1 MKIKLNALMLVIIV
15 FITSNTQTVIAQTS
29 KSDPKDNQGWFG
41 AKLKLDL
48 PNGWE
53 TSLDFQTRFINDL
66 QLYNGSYSS
75 VGITKKINK
84 TIELQSDYRLA
95 LVQKGTY
102 HRISFGG
109 EATKEIDRFKLG
121 LRLLIQNQLQDFED
135 ELKENQKEGYWR
147 VRFETNYAPTD
158 RIDLYV
164 STEPIMKFGETRTID
179 NWRNT
184 AGIKIKVAN
193 RTKLNLFYI
202 YRLDYAKAKYDRLFQ
217 VIGANVE
224 YSFKLKKGKS

>member
-1 MKIKLNALMLVIIV
+1 
-15 FITSNTQTVIAQTS
+15 
-29 KSDPKDNQGWFG
+29 
-41 AKLKLDL
+41 
-48 PNGWE
+48 
-53 TSLDFQTRFINDL
+53 
-66 QLYNGSYSS
+66 
-75 VGITKKINK
+75 
-84 TIELQSDYRLA
+84 
-95 LVQKGTY
+95 
-102 HRISFGG
+102 
-109 EATKEIDRFKLG
+109 
-121 LRLLIQNQLQDFED
+121 
-135 ELKENQKEGYWR
+135 